1 MLKRKHVLMQIVPIN
16 IVILQDALIIMQ
28 IVLVLVKQHVV
39 SNVQV
44 DFIQTRLTTLHASHV
59 QQIEI
64 VPMAKRPRNA
74 RLGNGVQKASQAVN
88 LVPLA
93 LFVLGT
99 KIHNIALW
107 WMEKFP
113 TQVKLH
119 VKTVLLEYTVGSQQT
134 VRFDKTP
141 VQLDLTHLLESLSV
155 PK

>member
-1 MLKRKHVLMQIVPIN
+1 MQIVPIN
-16 IVILQDALIIMQ
+16 IVILQGALIIMQ

-44 DFIQTRLTTLHASHV
+44 DFIQTRLTTLHVSHV

-74 RLGNGVQKASQAVN
+74 RQGSGVQKASQAVN
-88 LVPLA
+88 HVPLV

-99 KIHNIALW
+99 QVHNTALW
-107 WMEKFP
+107 WMGKFP
-113 TQVKLH
+113 TQAKLH
-119 VKTVLLEYTVGSQQT
+119 AKTVLLEYTVGSQQT

-141 VQLDLTHLLESLSV
+141 VLMDLTHLLESLSV